1 MDSWSLLIL
10 MNVILLR
17 ARNFWKITSIKLRD
31 RLLQRHYIHFLR
43 FLRSPFN
50 LNFWCIPSLH
60 MNFFTL
66 DSWWV
71 TWAYILKFYNRRSL
85 VFLRCLTESLY
96 LHSILSPQATVWS
109 LFLGPVHR
117 SFAWFG
123 RSITDNDFND
133 FYVRMMNL
141 LYFTILVIFVV
152 MMLILLFA
160 LYRFPLIKVLYVLL
174 HFWLFKVHTLR
185 SRNLY
190 FYPEGVVFVLRN
202 TEGAFFSVNFVER
215 REIEF

>member
-1 MDSWSLLIL
+1 MGRWSLLIL

-17 ARNFWKITSIKLRD
+17 ARNFWKITSIEFRD

-50 LNFWCIPSLH
+50 LNFWCISSLH

-96 LHSILSPQATVWS
+96 LRSILPLQATVWS
-109 LFLGPVHR
+109 FFLGPVHR

-133 FYVRMMNL
+133 LNVRMMNL